1 MGKRQK
7 QKDDSFICGLG
18 EGQKMKID
26 DSAHGSKAFVPIQI
40 DSGNSVEIVQIDGGL
55 ITGLPPNKPCADNLI
70 YTVKDTRTNLN
81 ITWIIELKGTR
92 NQGEAK
98 HAIEQIVESIGYM
111 QNEAAYPQAA
121 KYIKKRDYV
130 FAAVVGA
137 PDRTLPVFNNE
148 DIRTL
153 CRKLQAISEKK
164 KDIKNM
170 FSLFCY
176 IRPNRRCSE
185 AKIRGE
191 APPYSIECYNNKD
204 GFISYPSM
212 LLRLLGN

>member
-1 MGKRQK
+1 MGKGQK
-7 QKDDSFICGLG
+7 QKENSFICSLE

-40 DSGNSVEIVQIDGGL
+40 DPGNSVEIVQIDGGL
-55 ITGLPPNKPCADNLI
+55 ITGLSSNKPCADNLI

-81 ITWIIELKGTR
+81 ITWIIELKGTK
-92 NQGEAK
+92 NQEEAE
-98 HAIEQIVESIGYM
+98 HAIKQIVESIGYM
-111 QNEAAYPQAA
+111 QDEAAYPQAA

-130 FAAVVGA
+130 FTAVVGA
-137 PDRTLPVFNNE
+137 PDRTLPVLNNE
-148 DIRTL
+148 DIRKL
-153 CRKLQAISEKK
+153 CKKLQAISGKK

-176 IRPNRRCSE
+176 IRPNRRCSK
-185 AKIRGE
+185 AKIKGE
-191 APPYSIECYNNKD
+191 APPYSIECYSNKD
-204 GFISYPSM
+204 GFIPYPSM

>member
-1 MGKRQK
+1 MGKKQK
-7 QKDDSFICGLG
+7 QKEDSFICSLE

-40 DSGNSVEIVQIDGGL
+40 DPGNSVEIVQIDGGL
-55 ITGLPPNKPCADNLI
+55 ITGLSSNKPCADNLI

-111 QNEAAYPQAA
+111 QNETVYPQAA

-148 DIRTL
+148 DIKKL
-153 CRKLQAISEKK
+153 CRKLRAISGKK

-176 IRPNRRCSE
+176 IRPNRRYSE

-191 APPYSIECYNNKD
+191 APPYSIECYNSS
-204 GFISYPSM
+204 GSFISYPSM
-212 LLRLLGN
+212 LLKLLGN